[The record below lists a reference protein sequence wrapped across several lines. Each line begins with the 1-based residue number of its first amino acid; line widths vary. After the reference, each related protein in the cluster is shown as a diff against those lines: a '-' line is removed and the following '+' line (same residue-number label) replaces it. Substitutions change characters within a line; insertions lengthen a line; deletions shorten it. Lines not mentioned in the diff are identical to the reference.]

1 MNTKE
6 QIPYSPRLIEYL
18 LQNVITAND
27 DFWKDIYQVQ
37 QKLNFPQIYSKMKGV
52 WESETRYALYNK
64 QLKARRTKKF
74 DINGYVDKDVEQML
88 NNGWYL

>member
-1 MNTKE
+1 
-6 QIPYSPRLIEYL
+6 
-18 LQNVITAND
+18 
-27 DFWKDIYQVQ
+27 
-37 QKLNFPQIYSKMKGV
+37 MKGV